1 MGSRRKDLTSRQY
14 QARRAAFLADW
25 NGPCAWCK
33 RRKATQVDHVI
44 EVDRGADPADE
55 SNWVGSCAKCNA
67 QRGANYLAAKRDG
80 MNVKRGQVKETP
92 AGFFGTT
99 SNDDPDPFFPYVPNE
114 SEHDG
119 SDETQGDAGGSHEI
133 QPRLETPVYGGLSFG
148 PDVAAV
154 AQREL
159 GMKLM
164 PWQLRALSGQLEV
177 DDDGKF
183 RRRRALVSVAR
194 QNGKTLAIKSLIL
207 WALLEE
213 PKRRGEPI
221 LIISTAHQL
230 NLAAEI
236 FESLGPMLEKRHKA
250 KCRWSYGRQE
260 AVMPDGSRWMIQAA
274 TPSRFHGYSPHFII
288 ADEVWGISP
297 DVLLNGALPSQR
309 VMRSPLL
316 SCWSTAGTES
326 SRAMIQMREEG
337 LRAIDEGRQTNL
349 YFAEWSVPPGVDAV
363 NRPDLWHL
371 ANPAL
376 GYTLEREVLDDEVN
390 QVDKAAFMRAS
401 LNVWITSNTS
411 WLPPGTF
418 DALVIEDV
426 PAGGVLAVD
435 SSPDE
440 SMYCGVRAVPMEDG
454 MIGVT
459 VDFVVDSLAKCWAEI
474 NERAKSCTGI
484 ALTPSLFELAPDN
497 LHRRKVQ
504 VGYSELA
511 THTGTI
517 RQLILEERILH
528 TGEQMLREHVDRAV
542 GVTTQRGYALSS
554 QRSNGPITLARCMVF
569 ACALVAKPRSSQ
581 RPTIAYSR

>member
-1 MGSRRKDLTSRQY
+1 
-14 QARRAAFLADW
+14 
-25 NGPCAWCK
+25 
-33 RRKATQVDHVI
+33 
-44 EVDRGADPADE
+44 
-55 SNWVGSCAKCNA
+55 
-67 QRGANYLAAKRDG
+67 
-80 MNVKRGQVKETP
+80 
-92 AGFFGTT
+92 
-99 SNDDPDPFFPYVPNE
+99 
-114 SEHDG
+114 
-119 SDETQGDAGGSHEI
+119 
-133 QPRLETPVYGGLSFG
+133 LSFG

-154 AQREL
+154 ALREL
-159 GMKLM
+159 GMTLM
-164 PWQLRALSGQLEV
+164 PWQVRALSGQLEV

-236 FESLGPMLEKRHKA
+236 FEGLGPLLEKKHGA

-337 LRAIDEGRQTNL
+337 LRAIDEDRQTNL

-401 LNVWITSNTS
+401 LNVWITATSS

-418 DALVIEDV
+418 DALVVEDV
-426 PAGGVLAVD
+426 PVGGVLSVD

-517 RQLILEERILH
+517 RQLILEERVVH
-528 TGEQMLREHVDRAV
+528 TGEEMLREHVDRAV

>member
-1 MGSRRKDLTSRQY
+1 LDTTGLENTDSQLIHISCTSIPT
-14 QARRAAFLADW
+14 RA
-25 NGPCAWCK
+25 
-33 RRKATQVDHVI
+33 
-44 EVDRGADPADE
+44 
-55 SNWVGSCAKCNA
+55 
-67 QRGANYLAAKRDG
+67 
-80 MNVKRGQVKETP
+80 
-92 AGFFGTT
+92 
-99 SNDDPDPFFPYVPNE
+99 YVPEVAKPGQNE
-114 SEHDG
+114 PKLFPKRNDLEELG
-119 SDETQGDAGGSHEI
+119 EI
-133 QPRLETPVYGGLSFG
+133 APRLETAPAGGFTLG
-148 PDVAAV
+148 PQVAEV
-154 AQREL
+154 ALREL
-159 GMKLM
+159 GMTLM
-164 PWQLRALSGQLEV
+164 PWQVRALSGQLEV

-236 FESLGPMLEKRHKA
+236 FEGLGPLLEKKHGA

-309 VMRSPLL
+309 VMKSPML

-337 LRAIDEGRQTNL
+337 LRAIDEDRQTNL

-401 LNVWITSNTS
+401 LNVWITATTS

-418 DALVIEDV
+418 DALQVENV

-435 SSPDE
+435 SSPDD
-440 SMYCGVRAVPMEDG
+440 SMYCGVRAVPMDDG
-454 MIGVT
+454 QIGVT

-474 NERAKSCTGI
+474 EERAKSCTGV
-484 ALTPSLFELAPDN
+484 ALTPSLFELAPASLD
-497 LHRRKVQ
+497 RRKAQ

-517 RQLILEERILH
+517 RQLILEERIVH

-542 GVTTQRGYALSS
+542 GVTTQRGYVLSS

-569 ACALVAKPRSSQ
+569 ATALVAKPRTSQ
-581 RPTIAYSR
+581 RPAIAYSR